1 MAMTDGPALDAGE
14 LYRVLA
20 ASAQDAIITIDERS
34 IVLSINPAG
43 ERLFGYPATEMIGA
57 PMGRFLPERYRAAHR
72 AGMTRYME
80 TGTRNIPWDGIQLP
94 ILTRDG
100 REVPTEISFGEFSSG
115 GRRIFSG
122 ILRDISERLAAE
134 AALSANSEILQ
145 TQAVELEQQME
156 EAQVISEELAQT
168 NQELQESNIA
178 LERALADADAAA
190 TRLREVLDNL
200 SDAVSVFDRE
210 WRWTYLNPSARSVL
224 NALGRDPDAVI
235 GKVLWDELPELAGTR
250 FETETRRSL
259 TTNRPVAYEEY
270 LPSLDRWYDNRIVPA
285 ANGITTFSADVT
297 EQRKAAEVLRTRE
310 AEYRAL
316 ANSIPTLA
324 WMAQPNGWIFWY
336 NARWYEY
343 TGTTPSQMEGWG
355 WQSVHDPATL
365 PEVLERWGAS
375 VATGQPFEMTFPLRS
390 ANGEFRAFLT
400 RVVPVRDPE
409 GNVQRWFGT
418 NTDVEVES
426 RLRREAE
433 EANRVKARFLATMS
447 HELRTPL
454 NAVGGYAELLQ
465 LGIHGPVTDAQQEA
479 LGRIQR
485 SQRHLLALINDLLNF
500 AKLEAGQVEYDI
512 DDVSVEATA
521 DALETLVAPQ
531 LALKKLRF
539 SREQCHGAFRV
550 RADADK
556 LQQILVNL
564 LSNAIKFTPEGG
576 EVALECSASGDKLLI
591 AVRDTGIGIAKDR
604 FDQVFAPFV
613 QIGRNLNTVNDGV
626 GLGLAISRDLA
637 RGMGG
642 DLTVES
648 TEGEGSTFT
657 LTLPRSN

>member
-1 MAMTDGPALDAGE
+1 MTDGPQLDAGE

-20 ASAQDAIITIDERS
+20 ASAQDAIITIDEGS
-34 IVLSINPAG
+34 IVLSVNPAG
-43 ERLFGYPATEMIGA
+43 ERMFGYSAAEMIGA
-57 PMGRFLPERYRAAHR
+57 PMGRFIPERYRAAHR
-72 AGMTRYME
+72 AGITRYLS
-80 TGTRNIPWDGIQLP
+80 TGHRNIPWNGIQLP

-100 REVPTEISFGEFSSG
+100 REIPTEISFGEFTSG
-115 GRRIFSG
+115 GRKVFSG
-122 ILRDISERLAAE
+122 ILRDISERLAIE
-134 AALSANSEILQ
+134 STLSANTEALQ

-156 EAQVISEELAQT
+156 EAQVIGEELEQT
-168 NQELQESNIA
+168 NQELLESNAA
-178 LERALADADAAA
+178 LVRALADADAATA
-190 TRLREVLDNL
+190 RLREVLDSL
-200 SDAVSVFDRE
+200 SDAVSVFDDQ
-210 WRWTYLNPSARSVL
+210 WRWTYVNPSACTTL
-224 NALGRDPDAVI
+224 FALGRDPDTI
-235 GKVLWDELPELAGTR
+235 LGKVLWEELPELKGTR
-250 FETETRRSL
+250 FETETRRAM
-259 TTNRPVAYEEY
+259 TMNQQVTYEEY
-270 LPSLDRWYDNRIVPA
+270 LPSLDRWYENRVVPA
-285 ANGITTFSADVT
+285 ANSITTFSADVT

-355 WQSVHDPATL
+355 WQSVHDPAVL
-365 PEVLERWGAS
+365 PDVLERWSVS
-375 VATGQPFEMTFPLRS
+375 VATGEPFEMTFPLRS
-390 ANGEFRAFLT
+390 ASGEFRAFLT
-400 RVVPVRDPE
+400 RVVPVRDAE
-409 GNVQRWFGT
+409 GNVARWFGT

-433 EANRVKARFLATMS
+433 EANRVKAQFLATMS

-465 LGIHGPVTDAQQEA
+465 LGIHGPVTEAQQEA

-500 AKLEAGQVEYDI
+500 AKLEAGQVEFDI
-512 DDVSVEATA
+512 RDVSVEATA
-521 DALETLVAPQ
+521 DSLETLVAPQ
-531 LALKKLRF
+531 LAVKKLRF
-539 SREQCHGAFRV
+539 SREQCTGEFRV

-576 EVALECSASGDKLLI
+576 EVALECRASGDKLMI
-591 AVRDTGIGIAKDR
+591 SVRDTGIGIAADR
-604 FDQVFAPFV
+604 FEQVFAPFV
-613 QIGRNLNTVNDGV
+613 QIGRNLSTVNEGV

-657 LTLPRSN
+657 LTLPRSS

>member
-1 MAMTDGPALDAGE
+1 MTDGPVLDASE

-20 ASAQDAIITIDERS
+20 ASAQDAIITIDEGS
-34 IVLSINPAG
+34 VVLSINPAG
-43 ERLFGYPATEMIGA
+43 ERMFGHPAAEMIGA
-57 PMGRFLPERYRAAHR
+57 PMGRFIPERYRAAHR
-72 AGMTRYME
+72 AGITRYLS
-80 TGTRNIPWDGIQLP
+80 TGHRNIPWNGIQLP
-94 ILTRDG
+94 ILTKDG
-100 REVPTEISFGEFSSG
+100 REVPTEISFGEFTSG
-115 GRRIFSG
+115 GRKVFSG
-122 ILRDISERLAAE
+122 ILRDVSERLAIE
-134 AALSANSEILQ
+134 ATLNANSEILQ

-156 EAQVISEELAQT
+156 EAQVIGEELEQT
-168 NQELQESNIA
+168 NQELQESNAA
-178 LERALADADAAA
+178 LVTALADADAAA
-190 TRLREVLDNL
+190 ARLREVLDSL
-200 SDAVSVFDRE
+200 SDAVSVFDDQ
-210 WRWTYLNPSARSVL
+210 WRWTYVNPSACTTL
-224 NALGRDPDAVI
+224 LALGRDPDTI
-235 GKVLWDELPELAGTR
+235 LGKVLWEELPELNGTR
-250 FETETRRSL
+250 FETETRRAM
-259 TTNRPVAYEEY
+259 TMNQQVTYEEY
-270 LPSLDRWYDNRIVPA
+270 LPSLDRWYENRIVPA
-285 ANGITTFSADVT
+285 ANSITAFSADVT

-355 WQSVHDPATL
+355 WQSVHDPAVL
-365 PEVLERWGAS
+365 PDVLERWSVS

-390 ANGEFRAFLT
+390 ASGEFRAFLT
-400 RVVPVRDPE
+400 RVVPVRDAD
-409 GNVQRWFGT
+409 GNIARWFGT

-426 RLRREAE
+426 RLRHEAE
-433 EANRVKARFLATMS
+433 EANRVKAQFLATMS

-454 NAVGGYAELLQ
+454 NAVGGYTELLQ
-465 LGIHGPVTDAQQEA
+465 LGIHGPVTEAQQEA

-500 AKLEAGQVEYDI
+500 AKLEAGQVEFDVR
-512 DDVSVEATA
+512 DVSVEATA

-539 SREQCHGAFRV
+539 SREQCQGAFHV

-576 EVALECSASGDKLLI
+576 EVALECRTSGDKLLI
-591 AVRDTGIGIAKDR
+591 SVRDTGIGIAADR
-604 FDQVFAPFV
+604 FEQVFAPFV
-613 QIGRNLNTVNDGV
+613 QIGRNLNTVNEGV

-642 DLTVES
+642 DLTVTS
-648 TEGEGSTFT
+648 VEGEGSTFT
-657 LTLPRSN
+657 LTLPGTS

>member
-1 MAMTDGPALDAGE
+1 MTDGPVLDTGE

-20 ASAQDAIITIDERS
+20 ASAQDTIITIDEGS
-34 IVLSINPAG
+34 IVLSVNPAG
-43 ERLFGYPATEMIGA
+43 ERLFGYSAAEMIGS
-57 PMGRFLPERYRAAHR
+57 PMGRFIPERYRAPHR
-72 AGMTRYME
+72 AGITRYLS
-80 TGTRNIPWDGIQLP
+80 TGQRNISWNGIQLP
-94 ILTRDG
+94 ILTKDG
-100 REVPTEISFGEFSSG
+100 REIPTEISFGEFTSG
-115 GRRIFSG
+115 GRKVFSG
-122 ILRDISERLAAE
+122 ILRDISERLSIEATLAAN
-134 AALSANSEILQ
+134 AEILQ

-156 EAQVISEELAQT
+156 EAQVIGEELEQA
-168 NQELQESNIA
+168 NQELHESNTA
-178 LERALADADAAA
+178 LERALDDASAAA
-190 TRLREVLDNL
+190 ARLREVLDNL
-200 SDAVSVFDRE
+200 TESVSVFDSE
-210 WRWTYLNPSARSVL
+210 WRWTYVNPSARTTL
-224 NALGRDPDAVI
+224 LALGRDPDTI
-235 GKVLWDELPELAGTR
+235 RGKVLWDELPELKGTR
-250 FETETRRSL
+250 FETETRRAVA
-259 TTNRPVAYEEY
+259 TNRQVSYEEY
-270 LPSLDRWYDNRIVPA
+270 LPSLDRWYANRIVPSA
-285 ANGITTFSADVT
+285 SSITTFSADVT

-355 WQSVHDPATL
+355 WQSVHDPVML
-365 PEVLERWGAS
+365 PHVLERWAAS
-375 VATGQPFEMTFPLRS
+375 IATGEPFEMTFPLRS
-390 ANGEFRAFLT
+390 ATGEFRAFLT
-400 RVVPVRDPE
+400 RVVPVRDAD
-409 GNVQRWFGT
+409 GNIVRWFGT
-418 NTDVEVES
+418 NTDIEVES
-426 RLRREAE
+426 RLRRDAE
-433 EANRVKARFLATMS
+433 EANRVKAQFLATMS

-500 AKLEAGQVEYDI
+500 AKLEAGQVEFHI
-512 DDVSVEATA
+512 GDVSVEATA
-521 DALETLVAPQ
+521 DSLETLVAPQ

-539 SREQCHGAFRV
+539 SRELCNGAFRV

-576 EVALECSASGDKLLI
+576 EVALECRASGDSLRI
-591 AVRDTGIGIAKDR
+591 GVRDTGIGIAADR
-604 FDQVFAPFV
+604 LEQIFAPFV
-613 QIGRNLNTVNDGV
+613 QIGRNLSTVNEGV

-642 DLTVES
+642 DLTVTS
-648 TEGEGSTFT
+648 VEGEGSTFT
-657 LTLPRSN
+657 LVLPGTG